1 MTCPRTDLLGED
13 SALCSLPCVF
23 FMVDIA
29 TVKKKKKKWMYFSG
43 REPIDFTVLMIKNF
57 IIYPT
62 FYIVVLHLLLSWC
75 KKTEKKKLHWQLN
88 LSSG

>member
-1 MTCPRTDLLGED
+1 
-13 SALCSLPCVF
+13 
-23 FMVDIA
+23 
-29 TVKKKKKKWMYFSG
+29 MYFSG

-75 KKTEKKKLHWQLN
+75 KKTEKKKN
-88 LSSG
+88 CIGN